1 MLDGQLHLLYRFER
15 RYFRRHD
22 ALVNRFVP
30 VRAMFLITG
39 TSHNGESTRG
49 SLVEQANDIS
59 GLE

>member
-1 MLDGQLHLLYRFER
+1 MLDERLHLLYRFER

-22 ALVNRFVP
+22 APVYRFVP
-30 VRAMFLITG
+30 VRAMFPITG

-49 SLVEQANDIS
+49 SLVEHADDIS